1 METILAV
8 SYLCVRFQAI
18 TILLKTLHKI
28 LDKLV
33 LFAHLSTDRM
43 DLTLVVCNVEIN
55 GKQLKDTA
63 DGKTQR
69 CAHMKPHVTR
79 LRDRAGFS
87 GSRWSAQKANQ
98 GAQTCPLLES

>member
-1 METILAV
+1 M
-8 SYLCVRFQAI
+8 

-43 DLTLVVCNVEIN
+43 DLTLVVCDVEIN

-79 LRDRAGFS
+79 LRDHAGFS
-87 GSRWSAQKANQ
+87 GSGWSAQKANQ